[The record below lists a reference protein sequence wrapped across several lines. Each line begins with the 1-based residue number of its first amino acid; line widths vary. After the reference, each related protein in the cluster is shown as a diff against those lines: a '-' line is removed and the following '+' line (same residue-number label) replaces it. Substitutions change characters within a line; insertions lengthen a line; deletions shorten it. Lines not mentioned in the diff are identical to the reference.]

1 MLRRD
6 FIAGLGG
13 AVLWPAVARLQPAEL
28 PLIGFL
34 HEASAESY
42 AANAAAFAEG
52 LKQGGFAEARDL
64 AVDYRFAGGDDGAIG
79 DGCRRSG
86 AKQSCTDRRGREPRG
101 AGGTGGD

>member
-64 AVDYRFAGGDDGAIG
+64 PWTIASPAAM
-79 DGCRRSG
+79 RSSWPRLPPIWCE
-86 AKQSCTDRRGREPRG
+86 AKLH
-101 AGGTGGD
+101 